1 MPDSASRRKYRFDD
15 EEPVFVRRQQRQS
28 LPAEDLY
35 DPIDGLPEGDRWST
49 WDLPAAGDR
58 GPEPYPR
65 WLVTELAA
73 VDSELGVLKTGKE
86 ADVCLVRRGVPP
98 SGPSCLL
105 AAKRYRD
112 AGHRMFHRDSAY
124 REGRR
129 VRQSRDNRAMAK
141 GTAVG
146 RQMIAD
152 QWARAEFAALCQL
165 HQAGVPVPYPV
176 QLIGTEVMQEFIGE
190 ADGTAAPRLA
200 ETRPDPA
207 ELVRLWRQLVRSL
220 TTLAGL
226 GLAHGD
232 LSAYN
237 LLVHRGRLVMIDLPQ
252 VVDVIAHPRGAEFL
266 DRDAANVARWFTARG
281 LTADLL
287 NATPPSRRAS
297 RPDPANDSTRAQTR
311 HPDPGGDRGSAAGA
325 RGKGSGDSGQP
336 GRRAGRANPVN
347 DPPWSQTSHP
357 GPGTARRGPGGGTGG
372 PGGGTSGRGSGEPGR
387 LGTGAGRAGTADP
400 RRGPGRRSGGP
411 GGRSGDVGSG
421 EPSGRV
427 SGEPGRLG
435 TGAGRTDT
443 AGRDSGPGGG
453 SGGPGGGSA
462 GAGSGEPGRPDGGA
476 GRAGPVPGQ
485 WAEVPA
491 PEDLGYYLLRE
502 ARLV

>member
-1 MPDSASRRKYRFDD
+1 MRPHDDSSPVRTHKRRFDD
-15 EEPVFVRRQQRQS
+15 DETFAKRTRPRQ
-28 LPAEDLY
+28 LEA
-35 DPIDGLPEGDRWST
+35 IDDTPDEGSRWST
-49 WDLPAAGDR
+49 WDQSTPLER
-58 GPEPYPR
+58 GPRPHPD

-73 VDSELGVLKTGKE
+73 VDTELGVLKTGKE

-112 AGHRMFHRDSAY
+112 AGHRMFHRDTAY

-176 QLIGTEVMQEFIGE
+176 QLLGTEVMQEFIGE

-200 ETRPDPA
+200 ETRPEPA
-207 ELVRLWRQLVRSL
+207 ELVGLWRQLVRAL

-237 LLVHRGRLVMIDLPQ
+237 LLVDRGRLIMIDLPQ
-252 VVDVIAHPRGAEFL
+252 VVDVITNPRGAEFL
-266 DRDAANVARWFTARG
+266 ERDAANVARWFTARG

-287 NATPPSRRAS
+287 ATAAPPSRHPAG
-297 RPDPANDSTRAQTR
+297 PDPLSNPPRAQ
-311 HPDPGGDRGSAAGA
+311 AGY
-325 RGKGSGDSGQP
+325 
-336 GRRAGRANPVN
+336 
-347 DPPWSQTSHP
+347 P
-357 GPGTARRGPGGGTGG
+357 GPGAASRDPSAARPGPG
-372 PGGGTSGRGSGEPGR
+372 PGE
-387 LGTGAGRAGTADP
+387 
-400 RRGPGRRSGGP
+400 
-411 GGRSGDVGSG
+411 
-421 EPSGRV
+421 
-427 SGEPGRLG
+427 
-435 TGAGRTDT
+435 
-443 AGRDSGPGGG
+443 
-453 SGGPGGGSA
+453 
-462 GAGSGEPGRPDGGA
+462 
-476 GRAGPVPGQ
+476 

-491 PEDLGYYLLRE
+491 PEDLGFFLLCE
-502 ARLV
+502 ARLA

>member
-49 WDLPAAGDR
+49 WDLPVAGDR

-141 GTAVG
+141 GTAAG

-176 QLIGTEVMQEFIGE
+176 QLLGTEVMQEFIGE

-200 ETRPDPA
+200 ETRPEPA
-207 ELVRLWRQLVRSL
+207 ELADLWRQLVRAL

-237 LLVHRGRLVMIDLPQ
+237 LLVHRGRLIMIDLPQ
-252 VVDVIAHPRGAEFL
+252 VIDVIANPRGPEFL
-266 DRDAANVARWFTARG
+266 ERDAANVARWFTARG

-287 NATPPSRRAS
+287 ATAAPPG
-297 RPDPANDSTRAQTR
+297 R
-311 HPDPGGDRGSAAGA
+311 HPAGPVPA
-325 RGKGSGDSGQP
+325 GNPPQTQ
-336 GRRAGRANPVN
+336 AGR
-347 DPPWSQTSHP
+347 P
-357 GPGTARRGPGGGTGG
+357 GPGAARGGPSAARRGPE
-372 PGGGTSGRGSGEPGR
+372 PRGRGRSSGDRGFPSPSSARPG
-387 LGTGAGRAGTADP
+387 
-400 RRGPGRRSGGP
+400 RGPGV
-411 GGRSGDVGSG
+411 GGRSSGD
-421 EPSGRV
+421 
-427 SGEPGRLG
+427 PGRPG
-435 TGAGRTDT
+435 EGAGRTD
-443 AGRDSGPGGG
+443 
-453 SGGPGGGSA
+453 
-462 GAGSGEPGRPDGGA
+462 
-476 GRAGPVPGQ
+476 PVPGQ

-491 PEDLGYYLLRE
+491 PEDLGFFLLRE

>member
-35 DPIDGLPEGDRWST
+35 DPVDGLPEGDRWST
-49 WDLPAAGDR
+49 WDLPVAGDR

-86 ADVCLVRRGVPP
+86 ADVYLVRRGVPP

-176 QLIGTEVMQEFIGE
+176 QLLGTEVMQEFIGE

-200 ETRPDPA
+200 ETRPEPA
-207 ELVRLWRQLVRSL
+207 ELVGLWRQLVRAL

-237 LLVHRGRLVMIDLPQ
+237 LLVHRGRLIMIDLPQ

-266 DRDAANVARWFTARG
+266 ERDAANVARWFTARG

-287 NATPPSRRAS
+287 ASTRPAATQPDPSRS
-297 RPDPANDSTRAQTR
+297 RP
-311 HPDPGGDRGSAAGA
+311 AA
-325 RGKGSGDSGQP
+325 SP
-336 GRRAGRANPVN
+336 GRRDPRPPAQPGPV
-347 DPPWSQTSHP
+347 PARPARSGPAAAAEP
-357 GPGTARRGPGGGTGG
+357 GPGPSSGDPGP
-372 PGGGTSGRGSGEPGR
+372 P
-387 LGTGAGRAGTADP
+387 AAAADP
-400 RRGPGRRSGGP
+400 GL
-411 GGRSGDVGSG
+411 VW
-421 EPSGRV
+421 
-427 SGEPGRLG
+427 
-435 TGAGRTDT
+435 A
-443 AGRDSGPGGG
+443 G
-453 SGGPGGGSA
+453 SGGPG
-462 GAGSGEPGRPDGGA
+462 RPAEGL
-476 GRAGPVPGQ
+476 AGPPCLVSGPR
-485 WAEVPA
+485 PR
-491 PEDLGYYLLRE
+491 PEDLGLFLLRE
-502 ARLV
+502 ARLA